1 MVIQCAARLRNYWL
15 LDVYSTRAVLRL
27 GSVLV
32 LAVAGLQWQ
41 FENVVGVPLRV
52 LLGAA
57 GPLLGM
63 CEQHMNASK
72 TQ

>member
-1 MVIQCAARLRNYWL
+1 MLN
-15 LDVYSTRAVLRL
+15 VYSTRVVLRP
-27 GSVLV
+27 GSV

-41 FENVVGVPLRV
+41 FENVLGVPLRV

-57 GPLLGM
+57 GPLLGT
-63 CEQHMNASK
+63 CEWHMNASK